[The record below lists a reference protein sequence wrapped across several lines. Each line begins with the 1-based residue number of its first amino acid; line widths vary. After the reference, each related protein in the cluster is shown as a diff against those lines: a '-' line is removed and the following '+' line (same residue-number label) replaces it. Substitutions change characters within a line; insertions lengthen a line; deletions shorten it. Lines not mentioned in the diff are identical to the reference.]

1 MGLYGQ
7 IVQEIKAVVK
17 NSQFIRFVHERREW
31 NMDAHGL
38 ARSSLYK
45 DLGRH
50 VWFFIR
56 QEVVVARTPF
66 IINKTVA
73 GLLKKKA
80 RCAIDWRR
88 CRSSIT
94 GRDPSS
100 GELAYH
106 PKLATSSGVAV
117 RRWCIPAAGHGETPT
132 RSAYWSQSCC
142 PHQLSCQF

>member
-1 MGLYGQ
+1 LTKDLLLRRLVIASDCANVVRSIKGEAMGLYGQ

-56 QEVVVARTPF
+56 Q
-66 IINKTVA
+66 
-73 GLLKKKA
+73 
-80 RCAIDWRR
+80 
-88 CRSSIT
+88 
-94 GRDPSS
+94 
-100 GELAYH
+100 
-106 PKLATSSGVAV
+106 
-117 RRWCIPAAGHGETPT
+117 
-132 RSAYWSQSCC
+132 
-142 PHQLSCQF
+142 